1 MKQLSESLEDLAA
14 RNRKLEHSA
23 TVASEADP
31 EALEERRRE
40 AENAFLSAMD
50 GIEAS
55 VRDADAAA
63 RERWN
68 DTRSSITRQ
77 IEAMRAARRRR
88 QAEREV
94 DRAKR
99 AADRS
104 EQDAAAAV
112 AVAAYCVN
120 VAEYALVDAALAR
133 AEANELTGRT

>member
-23 TVASEADP
+23 SVASEADP

-40 AENAFLSAMD
+40 AETAFLSAMD

-88 QAEREV
+88 QAERYV
-94 DRAKR
+94 DWAKR

-104 EQDAAAAV
+104 ELDAAAAV